1 MKLSVAAQWA
11 ALDDHVQQHAKLVER
26 IRSARA
32 DAVARMWKYQVNED
46 GVRLSQLERHALIER
61 HCELF
66 GTWPN

>member
-1 MKLSVAAQWA
+1 MIIFNKCKARR
-11 ALDDHVQQHAKLVER
+11 ALQE
-26 IRSARA
+26 ARV
-32 DAVARMWKYQVNED
+32 DAVARMWKYQINED